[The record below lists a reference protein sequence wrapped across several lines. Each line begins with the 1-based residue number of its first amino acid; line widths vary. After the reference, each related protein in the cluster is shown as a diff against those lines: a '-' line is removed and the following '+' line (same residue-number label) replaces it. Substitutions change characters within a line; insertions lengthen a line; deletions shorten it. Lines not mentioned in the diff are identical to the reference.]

1 MNKNSFISSMF
12 SNNTFTENGMPAHT
26 GSMSALVDML
36 FKMGAIRTGKVN
48 DKIKQDMITLF
59 AQAFREDEEK
69 AVKLLFY
76 GRDIESG
83 MGEREFFRVNS
94 LWLIRN
100 GYFDMVQHNLLSVD
114 GIKNNIIRTD
124 DIIYIANELVIL
136 NKRFANKRYDE
147 FIFKSME
154 FLFKLLEDSEISS
167 IVAKWMPRK
176 NGKYKELVAY
186 MRKNGLISTFSNYRK
201 FIVSKTNVVEQ
212 LMSAKNWKNIDL
224 SKVPSLAMKKYRK
237 AFRTHGILQPF
248 IEKVVA
254 GEAKLHA
261 KRLFPH
267 EIILDLMNAV
277 NWRPGQNRIDPTI
290 RSLFDEQWKALKNID
305 ELNIDFRALPIIDV
319 SGSML
324 SYERVPISIALGIGF
339 FLAERNP
346 NSAFRDY
353 FITFSSSPA
362 FQKIIGHDIA
372 SKIENA
378 LKADWAMSTNLEETM
393 RLILKKAIS
402 SKVPADEMP
411 THLIIISD
419 MQFDRA
425 VYQSDSN
432 ATQMIRTLYAA
443 AGYEMPNV
451 IFWNAGPYDNVPA
464 QINDNGVFLISGKS
478 QNNVNFILKKSYE
491 NMLSLVDEI
500 TNSSRYDFI
509 RL

>member
-1 MNKNSFISSMF
+1 MNKNSFIESMF

-26 GSMSALVDML
+26 SSMSALVDML

-48 DKIKQDMITLF
+48 DKIIQDMITLF
-59 AQAFREDEEK
+59 SQAFKEDKEK
-69 AVKLLFY
+69 AIKLLFY

-100 GYFDMVQHNLLSVD
+100 GYVDTVQCNLLSVE
-114 GIKNNIIRTD
+114 GVKNNIIRTD

-136 NKRFANKRYDE
+136 NKKFANERYDK

-154 FLFKLLEDSEISS
+154 FLFKLLQDPEICG

-176 NGKYKELVAY
+176 NGKYRELVAY

-212 LMSAKNWKNIDL
+212 MMSAKRWKDIDL

-248 IEKVVA
+248 IERVVA
-254 GEAKLHA
+254 GEVKLHA

-277 NWRPGQNRIDPTI
+277 SWRPGQNRIDPTI
-290 RSLFDEQWKALKNID
+290 RSLFDEQWKGLKNID
-305 ELNIDFRALPIIDV
+305 ELNTNFRALPIIDV

-346 NSAFRDY
+346 NATFRDY
-353 FITFSSSPA
+353 FITFSSNPA
-362 FQKIIGHDIA
+362 FQKITGHDIA

-378 LKADWAMSTNLEETM
+378 LKADWGMSTDLEKTM
-393 RLILKKAIS
+393 KLILNRAVS
-402 SKVPADEMP
+402 NNVPANEMP
-411 THLIIISD
+411 THLVIISD
-419 MQFDRA
+419 MQFNSA
-425 VYQSDSN
+425 VHRPRSN
-432 ATQMIRTLYAA
+432 ATQMIRNMYNA
-443 AGYEMPNV
+443 AGYELPNI
-451 IFWNAGPYDNVPA
+451 IFWNASPYDNVPA
-464 QINDNGVFLISGKS
+464 QINDSGVFLISGKS

-500 TNSSRYDFI
+500 TNSSRYNFI